1 MIPIIDR
8 YKHFDFY
15 IDGLHHK
22 AFSGLDLH
30 NLIQQSPYRCFST
43 PTYQS
48 GWVIEHPAREEE
60 VDDGWYEEEAEDA
73 DY

>member
-30 NLIQQSPYRCFST
+30 NLIQQSPYRCFS
-43 PTYQS
+43 
-48 GWVIEHPAREEE
+48 
-60 VDDGWYEEEAEDA
+60 
-73 DY
+73 